1 MPATMPK
8 FPSACL
14 HMSPQAP
21 KPWNNT
27 ADGCRSALD
36 SSRVVGGMSILRKA
50 RKSWHGTQMPR
61 CHRAGRTIALLFG
74 CPVALECRVDF
85 ELTVRGRITH
95 GKWIKRN
102 LQFQLKSLDCSGRR
116 ARADGDTCSR
126 AANRTARSGG
136 AGAGPTQSSAEAAG
150 AACGRRSAAGGG
162 CEIDARADRETCC
175 VRDEA
180 DAFFVDGF
188 EA

>member
-14 HMSPQAP
+14 HMSPQEP
-21 KPWNNT
+21 KLWTNMP
-27 ADGCRSALD
+27 DGCSSAPA
-36 SSRVVGGMSILRKA
+36 SSRVGGVISILRRA
-50 RKSWHGTQMPR
+50 RISCHGTQMPR
-61 CHRAGRTIALLFG
+61 YHRAGRTIALLFG

-85 ELTVRGRITH
+85 ELTVRGRVTH

-102 LQFQLKSLDCSGRR
+102 LQFQLNSLDWSGRR

-126 AANRTARSGG
+126 AANLTARSGG

-162 CEIDARADRETCC
+162 
-175 VRDEA
+175 
-180 DAFFVDGF
+180 
-188 EA
+188 